1 MADDAENGEAEEV
14 TAGRGGR
21 GEVGQ
26 GVHGVQLPLGSVS
39 GREALAGEGR

>member
-1 MADDAENGEAEEV
+1 MADDAEDGEAEEV
-14 TAGRGGR
+14 TAGG

-26 GVHGVQLPLGSVS
+26 GVHGVQFPLVSVS